1 MPRAGHRGRT
11 GADDRAAGKPGPMA
25 GAHDAGIDYGVLAAD
40 IAADNMAAHIAAVL
54 QSAAAVMGGQQPPM
68 YTCLGTNNRRD
79 SGGGGTEYLPP
90 AAFSRRHRRSA
101 AAGSGGRRRRK
112 CSWLRLLAIPVT
124 FFVIYVFATQL
135 SMLGEPSTTS
145 KDGISLPARA
155 ARHWAASVNSSLSR
169 QRRQAAPPLSQPSPP
184 PPLVA
189 SPPPT
194 LSPVLTDGAQCA
206 RPPSAEAAVDVTMVT
221 QASAERLW
229 MIPHICARWGGRMI
243 VVTLRQPGEPP
254 VAWPAMDVGG
264 VGTTAN
270 ASSRCALLRLS
281 VDAPAAAPEGAATM
295 SKPAVG
301 GGSASGY
308 PINWMRNVGIRC
320 VATSHYFVVD
330 VDFWPSVELLGA
342 LREQLHSRAAD
353 EVPALATALVV
364 PNFQR
369 SGHGC
374 RTAESAS
381 ACREAFGRGEI
392 EMPSSFAALRGCL
405 DAGDCVVF
413 DGEYNPQGQ
422 ASTDVKAWL
431 RLGAGATR
439 RVPCITS
446 ERYEPF
452 VALQRTEATPT
463 FDERFSGYGKNKVQ
477 LVVHLRRA
485 GYAFEV
491 LGRGFVVHFPH
502 KASASKH
509 QWLHSAAHGRVDRLF
524 VTFGREVQARY
535 AGIAAR
541 TPLCSDSTGSAHAR
555 LGAAGGGGG
564 TAGGGTGGGTGG
576 GGGGRGGQGA
586 VMGAG
591 GKAPR
596 KSVQQRLDE
605 ERRRRELAL
614 DASTHGRLGAETRV
628 EHEEE

>member
-1 MPRAGHRGRT
+1 
-11 GADDRAAGKPGPMA
+11 
-25 GAHDAGIDYGVLAAD
+25 
-40 IAADNMAAHIAAVL
+40 
-54 QSAAAVMGGQQPPM
+54 
-68 YTCLGTNNRRD
+68 
-79 SGGGGTEYLPP
+79 
-90 AAFSRRHRRSA
+90 
-101 AAGSGGRRRRK
+101 
-112 CSWLRLLAIPVT
+112 
-124 FFVIYVFATQL
+124 
-135 SMLGEPSTTS
+135 
-145 KDGISLPARA
+145 
-155 ARHWAASVNSSLSR
+155 
-169 QRRQAAPPLSQPSPP
+169 
-184 PPLVA
+184 
-189 SPPPT
+189 
-194 LSPVLTDGAQCA
+194 
-206 RPPSAEAAVDVTMVT
+206 MVT

-485 GYAFEV
+485 GYAFEMGPADVVSYIMKSMKAAQEVPEQGLKALMAFAAKLGGDKAEDHVGQVQPGYFSEPSALADYLAANPRYQTLLKLSEWKPMGPPDLSNLSRSAVQKV
-491 LGRGFVVHFPH
+491 LVRREG
-502 KASASKH
+502 SN
-509 QWLHSAAHGRVDRLF
+509 WEDLF
-524 VTFGREVQARY
+524 VNMQLAEIKGDQGELSTRRWLITTIYKQG
-535 AGIAAR
+535 
-541 TPLCSDSTGSAHAR
+541 TP
-555 LGAAGGGGG
+555 
-564 TAGGGTGGGTGG
+564 
-576 GGGGRGGQGA
+576 
-586 VMGAG
+586 
-591 GKAPR
+591 
-596 KSVQQRLDE
+596 
-605 ERRRRELAL
+605 
-614 DASTHGRLGAETRV
+614 
-628 EHEEE
+628 

>member
-1 MPRAGHRGRT
+1 MSSSMR
-11 GADDRAAGKPGPMA
+11 PG
-25 GAHDAGIDYGVLAAD
+25 G
-40 IAADNMAAHIAAVL
+40 
-54 QSAAAVMGGQQPPM
+54 
-68 YTCLGTNNRRD
+68 GTNNRRA
-79 SGGGGTEYLPP
+79 GG
-90 AAFSRRHRRSA
+90 HRRSA
-101 AAGSGGRRRRK
+101 IDAERLWWETGNTSSGSGSGSGGRRRRK
-112 CSWLRLLAIPVT
+112 CSWLLLLAITVT
-124 FFVIYVFATQL
+124 FFVIIAFAKL
-135 SMLGEPSTTS
+135 SSMLGEPSTTS
-145 KDGISLPARA
+145 KDGISLTVRA
-155 ARHWAASVNSSLSR
+155 ARHWAASVNSSSLR
-169 QRRQAAPPLSQPSPP
+169 QRRQATPPLSQPSPP
-184 PPLVA
+184 PCSARSCMAITWGVSRRAVHSQPPPLSPLVA

-206 RPPSAEAAVDVTMVT
+206 RPPSAKAAVDVTMVT

-254 VAWPAMDVGG
+254 VAWPAMNVGG
-264 VGTTAN
+264 VGTAAN

-281 VDAPAAAPEGAATM
+281 VDAPAAAPEGAATT

-342 LREQLHSRAAD
+342 LREQLHSRAVD
-353 EVPALATALVV
+353 EAPANATVLVV

-381 ACREAFGRGEI
+381 ACREAFERGEI

-431 RLGAGATR
+431 RLGTGATR

-509 QWLHSAAHGRVDRLF
+509 HWLHSAAHGRVDRLF

-541 TPLCSDSTGSAHAR
+541 TPLCSDSSGSVDAR

-564 TAGGGTGGGTGG
+564 GTAGSGTGGGTGGG

-614 DASTHGRLGAETRV
+614 IASTHGRLGAETRV
-628 EHEEE
+628 KHEEE

>member
-1 MPRAGHRGRT
+1 
-11 GADDRAAGKPGPMA
+11 
-25 GAHDAGIDYGVLAAD
+25 
-40 IAADNMAAHIAAVL
+40 
-54 QSAAAVMGGQQPPM
+54 
-68 YTCLGTNNRRD
+68 
-79 SGGGGTEYLPP
+79 
-90 AAFSRRHRRSA
+90 
-101 AAGSGGRRRRK
+101 
-112 CSWLRLLAIPVT
+112 
-124 FFVIYVFATQL
+124 
-135 SMLGEPSTTS
+135 
-145 KDGISLPARA
+145 
-155 ARHWAASVNSSLSR
+155 
-169 QRRQAAPPLSQPSPP
+169 
-184 PPLVA
+184 
-189 SPPPT
+189 
-194 LSPVLTDGAQCA
+194 
-206 RPPSAEAAVDVTMVT
+206 
-221 QASAERLW
+221 
-229 MIPHICARWGGRMI
+229 
-243 VVTLRQPGEPP
+243 
-254 VAWPAMDVGG
+254 
-264 VGTTAN
+264 
-270 ASSRCALLRLS
+270 
-281 VDAPAAAPEGAATM
+281 
-295 SKPAVG
+295 
-301 GGSASGY
+301 
-308 PINWMRNVGIRC
+308 
-320 VATSHYFVVD
+320 
-330 VDFWPSVELLGA
+330 
-342 LREQLHSRAAD
+342 
-353 EVPALATALVV
+353 
-364 PNFQR
+364 
-369 SGHGC
+369 
-374 RTAESAS
+374 
-381 ACREAFGRGEI
+381 
-392 EMPSSFAALRGCL
+392 MPSSFAALRGCL

-431 RLGAGATR
+431 RLGTGATR

-509 QWLHSAAHGRVDRLF
+509 HWLHSAAHGRVDRLF
-524 VTFGREVQARY
+524 DTFGREVQARY

-564 TAGGGTGGGTGG
+564 TAGGGTGGGTGGG

>member
-1 MPRAGHRGRT
+1 MVRAR
-11 GADDRAAGKPGPMA
+11 
-25 GAHDAGIDYGVLAAD
+25 
-40 IAADNMAAHIAAVL
+40 
-54 QSAAAVMGGQQPPM
+54 
-68 YTCLGTNNRRD
+68 
-79 SGGGGTEYLPP
+79 GGGTDNLPP
-90 AAFSRRHRRSA
+90 AGSRRHRRSA
-101 AAGSGGRRRRK
+101 IDAERLWWEIGNSSSGSGSGSSGSGGRRRRK
-112 CSWLRLLAIPVT
+112 CSWLLLLFVFPVT
-124 FFVIYVFATQL
+124 FFVVFAFATL
-135 SMLGEPSTTS
+135 SSMHDEPSNAS
-145 KDGISLPARA
+145 KDGISLTARA
-155 ARHWAASVNSSLSR
+155 ARHWAASVNSSSSR
-169 QRRQAAPPLSQPSPP
+169 QRRQATSPLSQPSPP
-184 PPLVA
+184 PPLSPLVA
-189 SPPPT
+189 SPAPT

-264 VGTTAN
+264 VGTAAN

-281 VDAPAAAPEGAATM
+281 VDAPAAAPEGTAMTSKSAA
-295 SKPAVG
+295 G
-301 GGSASGY
+301 GGSVSGY

-320 VATSHYFVVD
+320 VATSHYLVVD
-330 VDFWPSVELLGA
+330 VDFWPSEELLGA
-342 LREQLHSRAAD
+342 LREQLHSRAVD
-353 EVPALATALVV
+353 EASTALVV

-369 SGHGC
+369 SGRGC
-374 RTAESAS
+374 RTAESAN

-392 EMPSSFAALRGCL
+392 EMPTSFAALRSCL
-405 DAGDCVVF
+405 DAGDCGVF
-413 DGEYNPQGQ
+413 DGEYTPQGQ

-431 RLGAGATR
+431 RLGTGATR

-452 VALQRTEATPT
+452 VSLQRTEATPI

-491 LGRGFVVHFPH
+491 LGRGFVMHFPH

-509 QWLHSAAHGRVDRLF
+509 HWLHSSAAHGRVDRLF

-541 TPLCSDSTGSAHAR
+541 TPLCSDSSGEAHAR
-555 LGAAGGGGG
+555 LGAAGGGGGG

-576 GGGGRGGQGA
+576 G
-586 VMGAG
+586 AG

-596 KSVQQRLDE
+596 KSVQQRLNE

-614 DASTHGRLGAETRV
+614 NGSTHGKLETRV
-628 EHEEE
+628 EHEEK